1 MPKKSPTHILC
12 HYSEIGLKG
21 KNRNYFEKKLSDN
34 IKYLLKINVPG
45 SIENIRRLRG
55 RFLITLT
62 DIGKNSL
69 SSIQN
74 TLENVFGLAY
84 FAFVYESQNDINIIK
99 NDALKILQD
108 HDFNTFRVTAR
119 CVNSKFGYSSQ
130 ALNEI
135 IGEAIIDKYKKT
147 VSLTYPEL
155 TCFIDIL
162 DENAFIFT
170 KKIQGLRG
178 LPVGVS
184 GKAVAMLSGGIDS
197 PVAAYYALKRGLD
210 IVYVHFHSAPL
221 IGAASLDKVRE
232 LVAVLN
238 KYRTNSKLY
247 LVPFANIQQQ
257 IFINCEEKFR
267 ILLYR
272 RYMLKIAEKITEIEY
287 AKAII
292 TGESLGQ
299 VASQTIENIAVVE
312 NAVEL
317 PVLRP
322 LIGFDKQEII
332 SKAREIGTYSIS
344 ILPHQ
349 DCCTLYMPKHPA
361 TKARL
366 SDIDNEEQN
375 LEEKNLIQDTL
386 KKLQYEI
393 F

>member
-1 MPKKSPTHILC
+1 VPKKIPTHILC

-34 IKYLLKINVPG
+34 IKYLLKTIVPD
-45 SIENIRRLRG
+45 SIENITRLRG

-62 DIGKNSL
+62 NVGKNSL
-69 SSIQN
+69 PAIQN
-74 TLENVFGLAY
+74 NLENVFGVAY
-84 FAFVYESQNDINIIK
+84 FAFAFESHNDLNIIK
-99 NDALKILQD
+99 NDALEILQN

-135 IGEAIIDKYKKT
+135 IGEAIVDKYKKT
-147 VSLTYPEL
+147 VSLQFPEL
-155 TCFIDIL
+155 TCFIDVL

-197 PVAAYYALKRGLD
+197 PVAVYYALKRGLD
-210 IVYVHFHSAPL
+210 IVYVHFHSVPL
-221 IGAASLDKVRE
+221 VSETSLDKVRE
-232 LVAVLN
+232 LVAVLK

-257 IFINCEEKFR
+257 ILINCTEKFR
-267 ILLYR
+267 VLLYR
-272 RYMLKIAEKITEIEY
+272 RYMLKIAEKIAEIEY

-292 TGESLGQ
+292 TGEALGQ

-332 SKAREIGTYSIS
+332 SKAREIGTYNIS

-349 DCCTLYMPKHPA
+349 DCCTLYVPKQPA

-366 SDIDNEEQN
+366 SDLLNNEAKLNSTE
-375 LEEKNLIQDTL
+375 LINSTL
-386 KKLQYEI
+386 INIEVE
-393 F
+393 